1 MSQKKNNQKEE
12 KVKNQ
17 EQVNKEEKVKN
28 QEQVK
33 EEKEI
38 EKEVKENSNEE
49 SQEKEEKNI
58 ANLEEELQKCQEAL
72 KEKENEYL
80 RAYADLENTKKRLQK
95 EKDDAVMYANE
106 KFASD
111 LLVVLDTF
119 ENALNS
125 IEQIEK
131 PDKEAIEKIKEGV
144 ALTYEQLLSVLKKHG
159 VEEIVC
165 ENEFDPHLHQ
175 AVMQEESDEH
185 ESGEIV
191 KVLQKGYKLK
201 NRLLRAAMVS
211 TCK

>member
-1 MSQKKNNQKEE
+1 MSQKKSNKKIDSKKEE
-12 KVKNQ
+12 NSIEESSTK
-17 EQVNKEEKVKN
+17 KEEENSIEESSTKN
-28 QEQVK
+28 SEENNKDTK
-33 EEKEI
+33 EEELNDTK
-38 EKEVKENSNEE
+38 
-49 SQEKEEKNI
+49 
-58 ANLEEELQKCQEAL
+58 NLEEELKKCQEAL

-95 EKDDAVMYANE
+95 EKEEAIMYSNE

-125 IEQIEK
+125 L
-131 PDKEAIEKIKEGV
+131 DKIDTTNEDAIEKIKEGMS
-144 ALTYEQLLSVLKKHG
+144 LTYEQLLSVLKKHG

-175 AVMQEESDEH
+175 AVMQEESDKH

>member
-1 MSQKKNNQKEE
+1 MSQKKKNQNEE
-12 KVKNQ
+12 KIKNQ
-17 EQVNKEEKVKN
+17 EEKNEETQNNSKESEEK
-28 QEQVK
+28 K
-33 EEKEI
+33 E
-38 EKEVKENSNEE
+38 S
-49 SQEKEEKNI
+49 
-58 ANLEEELQKCQEAL
+58 NLEEELQKCQEAL

-125 IEQIEK
+125 LEQIET
-131 PDKEAIEKIKEGV
+131 PDQEAIEKIKEGV
-144 ALTYEQLLSVLKKHG
+144 VLTYEQLLSVLKKHG
-159 VEEIVC
+159 IEEIVC

-175 AVMQEESDEH
+175 AVMQEESDNH

-201 NRLLRAAMVS
+201 DRLLRAAMVS

>member
-1 MSQKKNNQKEE
+1 MSQKK
-12 KVKNQ
+12 KNQ
-17 EQVNKEEKVKN
+17 EENVKNKEQKIEETNEDKKESKTNEEN
-28 QEQVK
+28 QEQ
-33 EEKEI
+33 
-38 EKEVKENSNEE
+38 
-49 SQEKEEKNI
+49 
-58 ANLEEELQKCQEAL
+58 NLEDELQKCKEAL

-95 EKDDAVMYANE
+95 EKDDAVMFANE

-125 IEQIEK
+125 LEQIET
-131 PDKEAIEKIKEGV
+131 PDQEAIEKIKEGV
-144 ALTYEQLLSVLKKHG
+144 VLTYEQLLSVLKKHG

-185 ESGEIV
+185 ESGQIV

>member
-1 MSQKKNNQKEE
+1 MSQKKNNQHKE
-12 KVKNQ
+12 KIKNQ
-17 EQVNKEEKVKN
+17 EQKNKETQNNSKES
-28 QEQVK
+28 
-33 EEKEI
+33 EEK
-38 EKEVKENSNEE
+38 KEN
-49 SQEKEEKNI
+49 
-58 ANLEEELQKCQEAL
+58 NLKEELQKCQEAL

-95 EKDDAVMYANE
+95 EKEDAVMYANE

-111 LLVVLDTF
+111 LLIVLDTF

-125 IEQIEK
+125 LEQIET
-131 PDKEAIEKIKEGV
+131 PDQEAIEKIKEGV
-144 ALTYEQLLSVLKKHG
+144 ILTYEQLLSVLKKHG

-175 AVMQEESDEH
+175 AVMQEESDNH